1 MEAINIME
9 LEEIKNI
16 IVESLEDSKARDI
29 QVMDV
34 AGVSSFADIMIVAT
48 GTSTTHVRS
57 TGNSVAQKLKDL
69 DIPPLGVEAGPQPDW
84 VLVDAGDIIVH
95 VMTEAA
101 RAHYSLEKLWDVK
114 LAEATP
120 TETAD

>member
-1 MEAINIME
+1 ME
-9 LEEIKNI
+9 LENIKNI

-29 QVMDV
+29 QVLDV
-34 AGVSSFADIMIVAT
+34 TGVSSFADMMIVAT

-57 TGNSVAQKLKDL
+57 TGHSVAQKLKDL
-69 DIPPLGVEAGPQPDW
+69 DMPPLGVEAGPQPDW
-84 VLVDAGDIIVH
+84 VLVDAGDIIIH

-114 LAEATP
+114 ATDLNAAET
-120 TETAD
+120 TE

>member
-1 MEAINIME
+1 MESKGIME
-9 LEEIKNI
+9 LEEIKNV
-16 IVESLEDSKARDI
+16 IVETLEDSKARDI

-34 AGVSSFADIMIVAT
+34 AGVSSFADLMIVAT

-57 TGNSVAQKLKDL
+57 TGNAVAQKLKDL
-69 DIPPLGVEAGPQPDW
+69 DLPPLGVEAGPQPDW

-114 LAEATP
+114 PDATDAS
-120 TETAD
+120 EVED